1 MYYNIFALVLIHGG
15 IKLDFQKVKLNN
27 DFKIQ
32 IVQYKN
38 LYSNSCNGSGLCE
51 WSKWL
56 EKLQTPRINSDK
68 YIRGL
73 CVYGDF
79 EDVEKDNQKIS
90 KYRSD
95 ATLINRTAITL
106 DYDEIKDFRGL
117 YEVLKTKLEH
127 VSWVFHT
134 TYSYTVEKPRIRLIV
149 PLNEPVSAS
158 DYRKYSNG
166 LARYIGYPVDE
177 ASFVPSQAMA
187 LPVKKSKE
195 SIYIFKY
202 NDAPAI
208 TTEELN
214 KMVVKNEPITVD
226 YSNHFHKRDSSYWRE
241 IAFGV
246 GEGERNQT
254 LASLTGYLLRRYVD
268 ANLVYG
274 LVSAWA
280 MTCRPPIKQSEVNR
294 TFKSI
299 LKKDSKNK

>member
-1 MYYNIFALVLIHGG
+1 MFVSNGG
-15 IKLDFQKVKLNN
+15 QKLDFQKVKLSN
-27 DFKIQ
+27 DFKVH

-38 LYSNSCNGSGLCE
+38 LYSNSFNSSDFYS
-51 WSKWL
+51 WSDWL
-56 EKLQTPRINSDK
+56 NKLQIPMINDDK
-68 YIRGL
+68 YKRGL

-79 EDVEKDNQKIS
+79 EDIEKDNQIIS

-95 ATLINRTAITL
+95 DTLLNRSAITL
-106 DYDEIKDFRGL
+106 DYDEIKDFRSL
-117 YEVLKTKLEH
+117 FESFKDKLEH
-127 VSWVFHT
+127 VAWAFHT
-134 TYSYTVEKPRIRLIV
+134 THSYTADKPRIRLIV
-149 PLNEPVSAS
+149 PLNAPVSAS

-166 LARYIGYPVDE
+166 LAKYINYPVDE

-187 LPVKKSKE
+187 LPVKKSKD

-208 TTEELN
+208 TIEELN
-214 KMVVKNEPITVD
+214 KMVVNDEPITVD
-226 YSNHFHKRDSSYWRE
+226 YSRQFQKRDSAYWRD

-280 MTCRPPIKQSEVNR
+280 MTCRPPIEQKEVNR

>member
-1 MYYNIFALVLIHGG
+1 LYYNIFALVLIHGG

-56 EKLQTPRINSDK
+56 DKLQTPRINSDK

-79 EDVEKDNQKIS
+79 EDVEKDNQTIS

-95 ATLINRTAITL
+95 QTLINRTAITL

-202 NDAPAI
+202 NDAPVI
-208 TTEELN
+208 KKEELN

-280 MTCRPPIKQSEVNR
+280 MTCRPPIEQKEVNR

-299 LKKDSKNK
+299 LKKDNKNK

>member
-1 MYYNIFALVLIHGG
+1 M
-15 IKLDFQKVKLNN
+15 DFQKVKLSN
-27 DFKIQ
+27 DFKIH

>member
-1 MYYNIFALVLIHGG
+1 ME
-15 IKLDFQKVKLNN
+15 FQKVKLNN
-27 DFKIQ
+27 DFKIH

-38 LYSNSCNGSGLCE
+38 LYSNSFNSSDFYR
-51 WSKWL
+51 WSDWL
-56 EKLQTPRINSDK
+56 NKLQIPMINDDK
-68 YIRGL
+68 YNRGL

-79 EDVEKDNQKIS
+79 EDIEKDNQIIS

-95 ATLINRTAITL
+95 DTLLNRSAITL
-106 DYDEIKDFRGL
+106 DYDEIKDFRSL
-117 YEVLKTKLEH
+117 FESFKAKLEH
-127 VSWVFHT
+127 VAWAFHT
-134 TYSYTVEKPRIRLIV
+134 TYSYTADKPRIRLIV
-149 PLNEPVSAS
+149 PLNAPVSAT

-166 LARYIGYPVDE
+166 LAKYINYPVDE

-187 LPVKKSKE
+187 LPVKKSKD

-208 TTEELN
+208 TVEELN
-214 KMVVKNEPITVD
+214 KMVVNDEPITVD
-226 YSNHFHKRDSSYWRE
+226 YSNQFQKRDSAYWRE

-246 GEGERNQT
+246 GEGERNKT

-280 MTCRPPIKQSEVNR
+280 MTCTPPIDQKEVNR

>member
-1 MYYNIFALVLIHGG
+1 M
-15 IKLDFQKVKLNN
+15 DFQKVKLNN

-56 EKLQTPRINSDK
+56 DKLQTSRINSDK

-79 EDVEKDNQKIS
+79 EDVEKDNQTIS

-95 ATLINRTAITL
+95 QTLINRTAITL

-202 NDAPAI
+202 NDAPVI
-208 TTEELN
+208 KKEELN

-280 MTCRPPIKQSEVNR
+280 MTCRPPIEQKEVNR

-299 LKKDSKNK
+299 LKKDNKNK

>member
-1 MYYNIFALVLIHGG
+1 MFVLNGG
-15 IKLDFQKVKLNN
+15 QKLDFQKVKLNN
-27 DFKIQ
+27 NFNIH

-38 LYSNSCNGSGLCE
+38 LYSNSCNGSDLYN
-51 WSKWL
+51 WSDWL
-56 EKLQTPRINSDK
+56 NKLQIPLINENK
-68 YIRGL
+68 YKHGL

-79 EDVEKDNQKIS
+79 EDIEKDNQNIS

-95 ATLINRTAITL
+95 ATLINRSAITL

-117 YEVLKTKLEH
+117 YEVLKAKLEH
-127 VSWVFHT
+127 VSWAFHT
-134 TYSYTVEKPRIRLIV
+134 TYSYTAEKPRIRLIV

-187 LPVKKSKE
+187 LPVKKSKD

-214 KMVVKNEPITVD
+214 KMVVKNAPITVD
-226 YSNHFHKRDSSYWRE
+226 YSNHFHKHNSSYWRE

-280 MTCRPPIKQSEVNR
+280 MTCRPPIEQKEVNR

>member
-1 MYYNIFALVLIHGG
+1 M
-15 IKLDFQKVKLNN
+15 DFQKVKLNN

-56 EKLQTPRINSDK
+56 DKLQTPRINSDK

-79 EDVEKDNQKIS
+79 EDVEKDNQNIS

-95 ATLINRTAITL
+95 QTLINRTAITL

-117 YEVLKTKLEH
+117 YEVLKAKLEH

-134 TYSYTVEKPRIRLIV
+134 TYSYTVERPRIRLIV

-202 NDAPAI
+202 NDAPVI
-208 TTEELN
+208 KKEELN

-280 MTCRPPIKQSEVNR
+280 MTCRPPIEQKEVNR

>member
-1 MYYNIFALVLIHGG
+1 ME
-15 IKLDFQKVKLNN
+15 FQKVKLNN
-27 DFKIQ
+27 DFKIH

-38 LYSNSCNGSGLCE
+38 LYSNSFNSSDFYR
-51 WSKWL
+51 WSDWL
-56 EKLQTPRINSDK
+56 NKLQIPMINDDK
-68 YIRGL
+68 YKRGL

-79 EDVEKDNQKIS
+79 EDIEKDNQIIS

-95 ATLINRTAITL
+95 DTLLNRSAITL
-106 DYDEIKDFRGL
+106 DYDEIKDFRSL
-117 YEVLKTKLEH
+117 FESFKDKLEH
-127 VSWVFHT
+127 VAWAFHT
-134 TYSYTVEKPRIRLIV
+134 THSYTADKPRIRLIV
-149 PLNEPVSAS
+149 PLNAPVSAT

-166 LARYIGYPVDE
+166 LAKYINYPVDE

-187 LPVKKSKE
+187 LPVKKSKD

-208 TTEELN
+208 TIEELN
-214 KMVVKNEPITVD
+214 KMVVNDEPITVD
-226 YSNHFHKRDSSYWRE
+226 YSRQFQKRDSAYWRE

-246 GEGERNQT
+246 GKGERNQT

-280 MTCRPPIKQSEVNR
+280 MTCKPPIKQSEVNR

>member
-1 MYYNIFALVLIHGG
+1 M
-15 IKLDFQKVKLNN
+15 DFQKVKLNN

-56 EKLQTPRINSDK
+56 DKLQTPRINSDK

-79 EDVEKDNQKIS
+79 EDVEKDNQTIS

-95 ATLINRTAITL
+95 QTLINRTAITL

-202 NDAPAI
+202 NDAPVI
-208 TTEELN
+208 KKEELN

-280 MTCRPPIKQSEVNR
+280 MTCRPPIEQKDVNR

-299 LKKDSKNK
+299 LKKDNKNK